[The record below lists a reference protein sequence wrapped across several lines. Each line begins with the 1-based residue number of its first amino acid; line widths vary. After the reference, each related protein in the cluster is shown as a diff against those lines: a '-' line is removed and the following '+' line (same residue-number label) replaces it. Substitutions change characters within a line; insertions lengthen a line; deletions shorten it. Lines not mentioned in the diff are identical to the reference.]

1 MLCSRKARLREFA
14 AKGRV
19 REDVLV
25 ARAYDRIAH
34 HHCGTSN
41 TTIVVDALRGNVT
54 DKISK
59 PTLCK
64 IFSVPAATGL
74 ARP

>member
-1 MLCSRKARLREFA
+1 
-14 AKGRV
+14 V
-19 REDVLV
+19 R
-25 ARAYDRIAH
+25 R
-34 HHCGTSN
+34 TQK
-41 TTIVVDALRGNVT
+41 TIVVDALRGNVS